1 MTYHPPNQF
10 EFFEKIGED
19 WVRQGLVNG
28 HFKGPLKPA
37 AKEWLD
43 GRDKTTGRTDR
54 RWGLWLTCFSVLV
67 VLSLGLAKL
76 MWGMGG

>member
-43 GRDKTTGRTDR
+43 GRERTTGKTDR
-54 RWGLWLTCFSVLV
+54 RYGLALTFFAGLV
-67 VLSLGLAKL
+67 ALVGLLAKL
-76 MWGMGG
+76 MWGQG